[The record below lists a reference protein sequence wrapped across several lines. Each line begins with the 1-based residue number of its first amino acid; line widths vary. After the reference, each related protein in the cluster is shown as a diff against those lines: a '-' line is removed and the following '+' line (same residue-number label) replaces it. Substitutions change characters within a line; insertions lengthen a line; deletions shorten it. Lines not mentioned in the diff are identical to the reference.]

1 MSTKQVEKQTISVEG
16 LVDIGFPRQTAKNL
30 IIQAKDLLVNA
41 GKIQY
46 NNRKLQQVPR
56 EIIEELVGTSPT
68 KENFITAKILERI
81 GYSKSYSENT
91 VRNIKR
97 TLSKT
102 HSFYSNRKVNFVP
115 LIAFEIYTGKKVSI
129 LRSTVNPL
137 LTQKETQVIET
148 SRKEEK
154 TVRPYKKT
162 KRKLPK
168 YVYERCDTKSKKP
181 IIYYEIYVGI
191 DPVTNKPKYLKSQK
205 GSNNQLFTSYDQ
217 AHIAA
222 LQAKTRYQEN
232 HQTINEYSLY
242 TQLVD
247 QHFLPN
253 YEKTVAPR
261 TFDGTLSRL
270 KIIKT
275 RFGSKELRK
284 ITREEVQHFKTY
296 LLTIKK
302 YSSGHASAILG
313 TLKQTL
319 RFAVDYGYLEKN
331 VSENISIPKEQ
342 KEIEILEKN
351 QVDEILK
358 HTDTTTLDGHLFS
371 TAIKLLF
378 SLGLRPNECLGL
390 EWNDLDIENKTLSI
404 WGTLV
409 KETGKP
415 LYKKAGTKTRSSIR
429 ILPISDDVFE
439 ALLDWKKHQER
450 KNVHSKFIFSKT
462 GEPMYAQTIAKKLK
476 KISHEL
482 NIPEIPLKNLR
493 HSFATYARYV
503 LDVSIQDISDIM
515 GHSSVTITEK
525 YYIKKPKVITTAIAD
540 KMNESNRTLV

>member
-1 MSTKQVEKQTISVEG
+1 MHTKQVEKQTISVKG

-30 IIQAKDLLVNA
+30 IIQAKDILVDA
-41 GKIQY
+41 GKTQY

-56 EIIEELVGTSPT
+56 EIIEDMLGTPPT
-68 KENFITAKILERI
+68 KENFITARTLERT
-81 GYSKSYSENT
+81 GHTKSESKNIIRT
-91 VRNIKR
+91 VKR
-97 TLSKT
+97 ILSKT

-115 LIAFEIYTGKKVSI
+115 LIAVEIHTGKKVSL
-129 LRSTVNPL
+129 LRLTANPL
-137 LTQKETQVIET
+137 LAQEETQVIET
-148 SRKEEK
+148 SRKKGK
-154 TVRPYKKT
+154 TIKPSKKS

-168 YVYERCDTKSKKP
+168 HVYERCDTKSKKP

-191 DPVTNKPKYLKSQK
+191 DPVTNKPKYLKSQTD
-205 GSNNQLFTSYDQ
+205 SNNQRFTSYDQ
-217 AHIAA
+217 AHLVA
-222 LQAKTRYQEN
+222 LQARARYKEN

-242 TQLVD
+242 TQLVE
-247 QHFLPN
+247 QQFLPN

-275 RFGSKELRK
+275 RFGNKELRK
-284 ITREEVQHFKTY
+284 ITREEIQHFKTY

-331 VSENISIPKEQ
+331 VAENISIPKEQ

-358 HTDTTTLDGHLFS
+358 HTDPTTFDGHLFS
-371 TAIKLLF
+371 TAIKLMF

-409 KETGKP
+409 KEKGKP
-415 LYKKAGTKTRSSIR
+415 LYKKTGTKTKSGIR
-429 ILPISDDVFE
+429 TLPISDDIFN
-439 ALLDWKKHQER
+439 ALLNWKRHQEH
-450 KNVHSKFIFSKT
+450 KNIHTEFIFSKN
-462 GEPMYAQTIAKKLK
+462 GKPMYAQTIAEKLK
-476 KISHEL
+476 KISREL
-482 NIPEIPLKNLR
+482 SIPEIPLKNLR
-493 HSFATYARYV
+493 HSFATYTRYE
-503 LDVSIQDISDIM
+503 LDIQTHDISEFM

-525 YYIKKPKVITTAIAD
+525 HYIKKRKVATTKIAD
-540 KMNESNRTLV
+540 KMNESNSTLV